1 MVGLFIDDEVRG
13 LMRREAEND
22 RAAGRMAGLI
32 MAVIVLAVIFG
43 LIWWFWPSKSV
54 ETPHEPPPLPAVTT
68 PHVPV
73 KVENVQS
80 YST

>member
-1 MVGLFIDDEVRG
+1 MVGLFVDDEVRD

-43 LIWWFWPSKSV
+43 FIWWFWPSKSV
-54 ETPHEPPPLPAVTT
+54 EAQHEPPAVVEPAR
-68 PHVPV
+68 PHVPI
-73 KVENVQS
+73 KVDNVQS
-80 YST
+80 YAT